1 MANHVLVNNVDHKD
15 IKINNQRHEKF
26 GDNIWYTQTF
36 PLEFRSVQAYYP
48 IFFIKNPQ
56 TAKFLPVSLFGF
68 KNDENLFLSEQ
79 GWDAGYIPL
88 MIQRQPF
95 MIGRQTVTED
105 GQEKEHRVLT
115 LDIEHPRVNKEEG
128 HALFLEFGGNSEF
141 LDRAADMMETIH
153 HGVEDSE
160 NFVNMLTE
168 YELLEPFTLDITLN
182 DNSKNEMV
190 GFYTINEEK
199 FKQLDD
205 DVVVKLHN
213 QGYLHAI
220 YMTLASHGNIRE
232 LINRKNAQL
241 GL

>member
-15 IKINNQRHEKF
+15 IKINNQRHAKF

-115 LDIEHPRVNKEEG
+115 LDIDHPRVNKEEG

-153 HGVEDSE
+153 HGVEDTE
-160 NFVNMLTE
+160 NFVKMLT
-168 YELLEPFTLDITLN
+168 
-182 DNSKNEMV
+182 
-190 GFYTINEEK
+190 
-199 FKQLDD
+199 
-205 DVVVKLHN
+205 
-213 QGYLHAI
+213 
-220 YMTLASHGNIRE
+220 
-232 LINRKNAQL
+232 
-241 GL
+241 

>member
-15 IKINNQRHEKF
+15 IKINNQRHAKF

-115 LDIEHPRVNKEEG
+115 LDIDHPRVNKEEG

>member
-15 IKINNQRHEKF
+15 IKINNQRHAKF

>member
-15 IKINNQRHEKF
+15 IKINNQRHAKF

-115 LDIEHPRVNKEEG
+115 LDIDHPRVNKEEG

-205 DVVVKLHN
+205 DIVVKLHN

>member
-15 IKINNQRHEKF
+15 IKINNQRHAKF

-168 YELLEPFTLDITLN
+168 FELLEPFTLDITLN

-205 DVVVKLHN
+205 DIVVKLHN

-241 GL
+241 AL

>member
-15 IKINNQRHEKF
+15 IKINNQRHAKF

-115 LDIEHPRVNKEEG
+115 LDIDHPRVNKEEG

-160 NFVNMLTE
+160 IFVNMLTE
-168 YELLEPFTLDITLN
+168 FELLEPFTLDITLN

-205 DVVVKLHN
+205 DIVVKLHN